1 VSRALTDLEVESLLR
16 SLRGNRQLEY
26 LCRAYLQF
34 GPSVMDDADLAKLT
48 KAVARR
54 GARP

>member
-1 VSRALTDLEVESLLR
+1 MSRALTDLEVESLLR